1 MRILVI
7 AAAMAAVGWPLS
19 APAQDYDEPI
29 EEIIADMKEVAE
41 GVKSS
46 KSVIELGNRHGVEMP
61 IAEQIYR
68 IIYEQKSPQEAVTDL
83 MRRALKPENVI

>member
-1 MRILVI
+1 
-7 AAAMAAVGWPLS
+7 
-19 APAQDYDEPI
+19 
-29 EEIIADMKEVAE
+29 
-41 GVKSS
+41 
-46 KSVIELGNRHGVEMP
+46 MP